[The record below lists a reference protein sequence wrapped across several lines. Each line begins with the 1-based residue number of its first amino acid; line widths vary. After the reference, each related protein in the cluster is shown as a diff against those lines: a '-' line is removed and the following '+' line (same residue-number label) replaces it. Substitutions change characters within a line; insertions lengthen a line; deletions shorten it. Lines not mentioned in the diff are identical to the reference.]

1 MRDNIKIFNDTR
13 DISLNEYKSYT
24 DDLIN
29 NTVVYTEEYM
39 KFFFANCN
47 SLDKQQK
54 ISICNE
60 DTISCVLNIYRKDND
75 NHIAMLNF
83 ADAYT
88 PGGLVLKGATTQE
101 ECICRCSNLYES
113 LISDKCKNDYYDYNA
128 TLKNRYYTD
137 RTIYSKYVCLFKDSN
152 YNRLSYPIFPDV
164 ITCPAPVCCE
174 NKEVWVNR
182 IDAVL
187 CTAKENNI
195 DTLVLGA
202 WGCGAFGNDA
212 QFVASIFM
220 EELEKYKVADNV
232 IFAIPTN
239 DYINVN
245 IDSAVKV
252 KVSSDPA
259 KMKIAAS
266 NFLNKNEE
274 YIRSSVVDVLQGNVR
289 EIIGQMKLEEIVQ
302 DRKKFA
308 DKVQENAAPDM
319 AKMGLDIVSFNVQ
332 NVTDNG
338 NVIENLGI
346 DRVVSISKSAQISR
360 AESERD
366 IAVAKASA
374 EKQANDA
381 RVEAETAI
389 AEQNNA
395 LEIKKQELKK
405 QSDIKKAEADAAYE
419 IQEQEQRKTIE
430 IATAD
435 ANIAKQEKEAEIKE
449 KEIAVKEKSL
459 DAEVKKQADAEKYAR
474 IQKADAD
481 KYEAEQR
488 AEAEKI
494 TKLKEAEAIQARS
507 IAEAEGTKAKGIAEA
522 EAIKAKGLAEAEA
535 MEKKAEAMAK
545 YGKAAMTDMIIKVL
559 PQMAEAIAK
568 PLESI
573 DKVSIIGGAGD
584 SGMSTISDNVPQVLA
599 KTIESVK
606 ETTGFDL
613 TEVMKANTYDARV
626 NNNLNITTDL
636 ENKVVEKVV
645 NEAVTDIEDN
655 VPNTVAPDID
665 IAVHNEP
672 VNAPKTHKNKK
683 N

>member
-1 MRDNIKIFNDTR
+1 MDILIIVGVVVIALILIVMTGYVKSPSDTAYI
-13 DISLNEYKSYT
+13 IS
-24 DDLIN
+24 
-29 NTVVYTEEYM
+29 
-39 KFFFANCN
+39 
-47 SLDKQQK
+47 
-54 ISICNE
+54 
-60 DTISCVLNIYRKDND
+60 
-75 NHIAMLNF
+75 
-83 ADAYT
+83 
-88 PGGLVLKGATTQE
+88 GLKKE
-101 ECICRCSNLYES
+101 P
-113 LISDKCKNDYYDYNA
+113 
-128 TLKNRYYTD
+128 
-137 RTIYSKYVCLFKDSN
+137 KYVIGRSSIRIPFLQRMDKLMLKMISVDVKTEDS
-152 YNRLSYPIFPDV
+152 V
-164 ITCPAPVCCE
+164 
-174 NKEVWVNR
+174 
-182 IDAVL
+182 
-187 CTAKENNI
+187 
-195 DTLVLGA
+195 
-202 WGCGAFGNDA
+202 
-212 QFVASIFM
+212 
-220 EELEKYKVADNV
+220 
-232 IFAIPTN
+232 PTN

-481 KYEAEQR
+481 KYEAEQK

-645 NEAVTDIEDN
+645 NEAVTDIEN
-655 VPNTVAPDID
+655 NIPNTVAPDID
-665 IAVHNEP
+665 TTVHNEP
-672 VNAPKTHKNKK
+672 VNTPKTHKNKK

>member
-1 MRDNIKIFNDTR
+1 MDNLIFVAAAIAVIIILILITGYVKAPTDTAVIISGLKKEPKYVIGRSSIKIPFLQRTDKLTLKM
-13 DISLNEYKSYT
+13 ISVDVK
-24 DDLIN
+24 
-29 NTVVYTEEYM
+29 TEE
-39 KFFFANCN
+39 
-47 SLDKQQK
+47 S
-54 ISICNE
+54 
-60 DTISCVLNIYRKDND
+60 V
-75 NHIAMLNF
+75 
-83 ADAYT
+83 
-88 PGGLVLKGATTQE
+88 
-101 ECICRCSNLYES
+101 
-113 LISDKCKNDYYDYNA
+113 
-128 TLKNRYYTD
+128 
-137 RTIYSKYVCLFKDSN
+137 
-152 YNRLSYPIFPDV
+152 
-164 ITCPAPVCCE
+164 
-174 NKEVWVNR
+174 
-182 IDAVL
+182 
-187 CTAKENNI
+187 
-195 DTLVLGA
+195 
-202 WGCGAFGNDA
+202 
-212 QFVASIFM
+212 
-220 EELEKYKVADNV
+220 
-232 IFAIPTN
+232 PTN

-252 KVSSDPA
+252 KVSMDPE
-259 KMKIAAS
+259 KMKLAAS
-266 NFLNKNEE
+266 NFLNKNED
-274 YIRSSVVDVLQGNVR
+274 YIRNSVVDVLQGNVR

-366 IAVAKASA
+366 IAVAKANA
-374 EKQANDA
+374 EKEANDA
-381 RVEAETAI
+381 KVASETAI

-435 ANIAKQEKEAEIKE
+435 ADIAKQEKEAEIKE
-449 KEIAVKEKSL
+449 KEIAVREKSL
-459 DAEVKKQADAEKYAR
+459 DAEIKKQADAEKYAR

-481 KYEAEQR
+481 KYEAEQK

-494 TKLKEAEAIQARS
+494 TKMKEAEAA
-507 IAEAEGTKAKGIAEA
+507 KAQGIAEA
-522 EAIKAKGLAEAEA
+522 EATKAKGMAEAETIRAKGMAEAEA
-535 MEKKAEAMAK
+535 MEKKADAMAK
-545 YGKAAMTDMIIKVL
+545 YGKAAMTEMIIKIL

-584 SGMSTISDNVPQVLA
+584 SGITTISDNVPQVLA

-613 TEVMKANTYDARV
+613 TEVMKANTYDAKV
-626 NNNLNITTDL
+626 NNNINVATDFGGKL
-636 ENKVVEKVV
+636 AEN
-645 NEAVTDIEDN
+645 AVKETVTELDSVPADN
-655 VPNTVAPDID
+655 KL
-665 IAVHNEP
+665 
-672 VNAPKTHKNKK
+672 PKEQSHMTPQQKKMPKNK
-683 N
+683 

>member
-1 MRDNIKIFNDTR
+1 MDNLIIVAAAIVVVIVLILITGYVKAPTDTAIIISGLKKEPKYVIGRSSIKIPFLQRTDKLTLKM
-13 DISLNEYKSYT
+13 ISVDVK
-24 DDLIN
+24 
-29 NTVVYTEEYM
+29 TEE
-39 KFFFANCN
+39 
-47 SLDKQQK
+47 S
-54 ISICNE
+54 
-60 DTISCVLNIYRKDND
+60 V
-75 NHIAMLNF
+75 
-83 ADAYT
+83 
-88 PGGLVLKGATTQE
+88 
-101 ECICRCSNLYES
+101 
-113 LISDKCKNDYYDYNA
+113 
-128 TLKNRYYTD
+128 
-137 RTIYSKYVCLFKDSN
+137 
-152 YNRLSYPIFPDV
+152 
-164 ITCPAPVCCE
+164 
-174 NKEVWVNR
+174 
-182 IDAVL
+182 
-187 CTAKENNI
+187 
-195 DTLVLGA
+195 
-202 WGCGAFGNDA
+202 
-212 QFVASIFM
+212 
-220 EELEKYKVADNV
+220 
-232 IFAIPTN
+232 PTN

-252 KVSSDPA
+252 KVSMDPE
-259 KMKIAAS
+259 KMKLAAS
-266 NFLNKNEE
+266 NFLNKNED
-274 YIRSSVVDVLQGNVR
+274 YIRTSVVDVLQGNVR

-366 IAVAKASA
+366 IAVAKANA
-374 EKQANDA
+374 EKEANDA
-381 RVEAETAI
+381 KVASETAI

-449 KEIAVKEKSL
+449 KEIAVREKSL

-481 KYEAEQR
+481 KYEAEQK

-494 TKLKEAEAIQARS
+494 TKMKEAEAA
-507 IAEAEGTKAKGIAEA
+507 KAQGIAEA
-522 EAIKAKGLAEAEA
+522 EATKAKGMAEAETIRAKGMAEAEA
-535 MEKKAEAMAK
+535 MEKKADAMAK
-545 YGKAAMTDMIIKVL
+545 YGKAAMTEMIIKIL

-584 SGMSTISDNVPQVLA
+584 SGMTTISDNVPQVLA

-613 TEVMKANTYDARV
+613 IEVMKANTYDAKV
-626 NNNLNITTDL
+626 NNNINVATDFGGKLADAVKETTAEMQQNKIPSDSKDESFNY
-636 ENKVVEKVV
+636 ENM
-645 NEAVTDIEDN
+645 
-655 VPNTVAPDID
+655 
-665 IAVHNEP
+665 
-672 VNAPKTHKNKK
+672 
-683 N
+683 

>member
-1 MRDNIKIFNDTR
+1 MDILIIVGVVVIALILLVMTGYVKSPSDTAYI
-13 DISLNEYKSYT
+13 IS
-24 DDLIN
+24 
-29 NTVVYTEEYM
+29 
-39 KFFFANCN
+39 
-47 SLDKQQK
+47 
-54 ISICNE
+54 
-60 DTISCVLNIYRKDND
+60 
-75 NHIAMLNF
+75 
-83 ADAYT
+83 
-88 PGGLVLKGATTQE
+88 GLKKE
-101 ECICRCSNLYES
+101 P
-113 LISDKCKNDYYDYNA
+113 
-128 TLKNRYYTD
+128 
-137 RTIYSKYVCLFKDSN
+137 KYVIGRSSIRIPFLQRMDKLMLKMISVDVKTEDS
-152 YNRLSYPIFPDV
+152 V
-164 ITCPAPVCCE
+164 
-174 NKEVWVNR
+174 
-182 IDAVL
+182 
-187 CTAKENNI
+187 
-195 DTLVLGA
+195 
-202 WGCGAFGNDA
+202 
-212 QFVASIFM
+212 
-220 EELEKYKVADNV
+220 
-232 IFAIPTN
+232 PTN

-474 IQKADAD
+474 MQEADAD

-494 TKLKEAEAIQARS
+494 TKMKEAEAAKAQGV
-507 IAEAEGTKAKGIAEA
+507 AEAEATKAKGMAEA
-522 EAIKAKGLAEAEA
+522 ETIRAKGMAEAEA
-535 MEKKAEAMAK
+535 MEKKADAMAK
-545 YGKAAMTDMIIKVL
+545 YGKAAMTEMIIKVL

-655 VPNTVAPDID
+655 IPNTVAPDID
-665 IAVHNEP
+665 TAVHNEP
-672 VNAPKTHKNKK
+672 VNTPKTHKNKK

>member
-1 MRDNIKIFNDTR
+1 MDNLIFVAAAIAVIIILVLITGYVKAPTDTAVIISGLKKEPKYVIGRSSIKIPFLQRTDKLTLKM
-13 DISLNEYKSYT
+13 ISVDVK
-24 DDLIN
+24 
-29 NTVVYTEEYM
+29 TEE
-39 KFFFANCN
+39 
-47 SLDKQQK
+47 S
-54 ISICNE
+54 
-60 DTISCVLNIYRKDND
+60 V
-75 NHIAMLNF
+75 
-83 ADAYT
+83 
-88 PGGLVLKGATTQE
+88 
-101 ECICRCSNLYES
+101 
-113 LISDKCKNDYYDYNA
+113 
-128 TLKNRYYTD
+128 
-137 RTIYSKYVCLFKDSN
+137 
-152 YNRLSYPIFPDV
+152 
-164 ITCPAPVCCE
+164 
-174 NKEVWVNR
+174 
-182 IDAVL
+182 
-187 CTAKENNI
+187 
-195 DTLVLGA
+195 
-202 WGCGAFGNDA
+202 
-212 QFVASIFM
+212 
-220 EELEKYKVADNV
+220 
-232 IFAIPTN
+232 PTN

-252 KVSSDPA
+252 KVSMDPE
-259 KMKIAAS
+259 KMKLAAS
-266 NFLNKNEE
+266 NFLNKNED
-274 YIRSSVVDVLQGNVR
+274 YIRNSVVDVLQGNVR

-366 IAVAKASA
+366 IAVAKANA
-374 EKQANDA
+374 EKEANDA
-381 RVEAETAI
+381 KVASETAI

-449 KEIAVKEKSL
+449 KEIAVREKSL

-481 KYEAEQR
+481 KYEAEQK

-494 TKLKEAEAIQARS
+494 TKMKEAEAA
-507 IAEAEGTKAKGIAEA
+507 KAQGIAEA
-522 EAIKAKGLAEAEA
+522 EATKAKGMAEAETIRAKGMAEAEA
-535 MEKKAEAMAK
+535 MEKKADAMAK
-545 YGKAAMTDMIIKVL
+545 YGKAAMTEMIIKIL

-584 SGMSTISDNVPQVLA
+584 SGMTTISDNVPQVLA

-613 TEVMKANTYDARV
+613 TEVMKANTYDAKV
-626 NNNLNITTDL
+626 NNNINVATDFGGKL
-636 ENKVVEKVV
+636 AEN
-645 NEAVTDIEDN
+645 AVKETVTELDSVPADN
-655 VPNTVAPDID
+655 KL
-665 IAVHNEP
+665 
-672 VNAPKTHKNKK
+672 PKEQSHMTPQQKKMPKNKQ
-683 N
+683 

>member
-1 MRDNIKIFNDTR
+1 MDILIIIGVVVIALILLVMTGYVKSPSDTAYI
-13 DISLNEYKSYT
+13 IS
-24 DDLIN
+24 
-29 NTVVYTEEYM
+29 
-39 KFFFANCN
+39 
-47 SLDKQQK
+47 
-54 ISICNE
+54 
-60 DTISCVLNIYRKDND
+60 
-75 NHIAMLNF
+75 
-83 ADAYT
+83 
-88 PGGLVLKGATTQE
+88 GLKKE
-101 ECICRCSNLYES
+101 P
-113 LISDKCKNDYYDYNA
+113 
-128 TLKNRYYTD
+128 
-137 RTIYSKYVCLFKDSN
+137 KYVIGRSSIRIPFLQRMDKLMLKMISVDVKTEDS
-152 YNRLSYPIFPDV
+152 V
-164 ITCPAPVCCE
+164 
-174 NKEVWVNR
+174 
-182 IDAVL
+182 
-187 CTAKENNI
+187 
-195 DTLVLGA
+195 
-202 WGCGAFGNDA
+202 
-212 QFVASIFM
+212 
-220 EELEKYKVADNV
+220 
-232 IFAIPTN
+232 PTN

-655 VPNTVAPDID
+655 IPNTVAPDID
-665 IAVHNEP
+665 TAVHNEP

>member
-1 MRDNIKIFNDTR
+1 MDNLIFVAAAIAVIIILVLITGYVKAPTDTAVIISGLKKEPKYVIGRSSIKIPFLQRTDKLTLKM
-13 DISLNEYKSYT
+13 ISVDVK
-24 DDLIN
+24 
-29 NTVVYTEEYM
+29 TEE
-39 KFFFANCN
+39 
-47 SLDKQQK
+47 S
-54 ISICNE
+54 
-60 DTISCVLNIYRKDND
+60 V
-75 NHIAMLNF
+75 
-83 ADAYT
+83 
-88 PGGLVLKGATTQE
+88 
-101 ECICRCSNLYES
+101 
-113 LISDKCKNDYYDYNA
+113 
-128 TLKNRYYTD
+128 
-137 RTIYSKYVCLFKDSN
+137 
-152 YNRLSYPIFPDV
+152 
-164 ITCPAPVCCE
+164 
-174 NKEVWVNR
+174 
-182 IDAVL
+182 
-187 CTAKENNI
+187 
-195 DTLVLGA
+195 
-202 WGCGAFGNDA
+202 
-212 QFVASIFM
+212 
-220 EELEKYKVADNV
+220 
-232 IFAIPTN
+232 PTN

-252 KVSSDPA
+252 KVSMDPE
-259 KMKIAAS
+259 KMKLAAS
-266 NFLNKNEE
+266 NFLNKNED
-274 YIRSSVVDVLQGNVR
+274 YIRTSVVDVLQGNVR

-366 IAVAKASA
+366 IAVAKANA
-374 EKQANDA
+374 EKEANDA
-381 RVEAETAI
+381 KVASETAI

-405 QSDIKKAEADAAYE
+405 QSDIKKAEAEAAYE

-449 KEIAVKEKSL
+449 KEIAVREKSL

-481 KYEAEQR
+481 KYEAEQK

-494 TKLKEAEAIQARS
+494 TKMKEAEAA
-507 IAEAEGTKAKGIAEA
+507 KAQGIAEA
-522 EAIKAKGLAEAEA
+522 EATKAKGMAEAETIRAKGMAEAEA
-535 MEKKAEAMAK
+535 MEKKADAMAK
-545 YGKAAMTDMIIKVL
+545 YGKAAMTEMIIKIL

-584 SGMSTISDNVPQVLA
+584 SGMTTISDNVPQVLA

-613 TEVMKANTYDARV
+613 TEVMKANTYDAKV
-626 NNNLNITTDL
+626 NNNINVATDFGGKFA
-636 ENKVVEKVV
+636 EN
-645 NEAVTDIEDN
+645 AVKETVTELDSVPADN
-655 VPNTVAPDID
+655 KL
-665 IAVHNEP
+665 
-672 VNAPKTHKNKK
+672 PKEQSHMTPQQKKIPKNKQ
-683 N
+683 

>member
-1 MRDNIKIFNDTR
+1 MDILIIVGVVVVALILIVMTGYVKSPSDTAYI
-13 DISLNEYKSYT
+13 ISGLKKEPKYVIGKSSIRIPFLQRM
-24 DDLIN
+24 DKLMLKMISVD
-29 NTVVYTEEYM
+29 VKTEE
-39 KFFFANCN
+39 
-47 SLDKQQK
+47 S
-54 ISICNE
+54 
-60 DTISCVLNIYRKDND
+60 V
-75 NHIAMLNF
+75 
-83 ADAYT
+83 
-88 PGGLVLKGATTQE
+88 
-101 ECICRCSNLYES
+101 
-113 LISDKCKNDYYDYNA
+113 
-128 TLKNRYYTD
+128 
-137 RTIYSKYVCLFKDSN
+137 
-152 YNRLSYPIFPDV
+152 
-164 ITCPAPVCCE
+164 
-174 NKEVWVNR
+174 
-182 IDAVL
+182 
-187 CTAKENNI
+187 
-195 DTLVLGA
+195 
-202 WGCGAFGNDA
+202 
-212 QFVASIFM
+212 
-220 EELEKYKVADNV
+220 
-232 IFAIPTN
+232 PTN

-252 KVSSDPA
+252 KVSSDPD

-266 NFLNKNEE
+266 NFLNKNED

-366 IAVAKASA
+366 IAVAKAAA

-494 TKLKEAEAIQARS
+494 TKLKEAEAIKARS

-535 MEKKAEAMAK
+535 MEKKADAMAK

-626 NNNLNITTDL
+626 NNNVNITTDL

-645 NEAVTDIEDN
+645 NEAVTDIEN
-655 VPNTVAPDID
+655 NIPNAVTPNID
-665 IAVHNEP
+665 TAVHNEP
-672 VNAPKTHKNKK
+672 VNTPKSHKNKK

>member
-1 MRDNIKIFNDTR
+1 MDILIIVGVVVIALILIVMTGYVKSPSDTAYI
-13 DISLNEYKSYT
+13 IS
-24 DDLIN
+24 
-29 NTVVYTEEYM
+29 
-39 KFFFANCN
+39 
-47 SLDKQQK
+47 
-54 ISICNE
+54 
-60 DTISCVLNIYRKDND
+60 
-75 NHIAMLNF
+75 
-83 ADAYT
+83 
-88 PGGLVLKGATTQE
+88 GLKKE
-101 ECICRCSNLYES
+101 P
-113 LISDKCKNDYYDYNA
+113 
-128 TLKNRYYTD
+128 
-137 RTIYSKYVCLFKDSN
+137 KYVIGRSSIRIPFLQRMDKLMLKMISVDVKTEDS
-152 YNRLSYPIFPDV
+152 V
-164 ITCPAPVCCE
+164 
-174 NKEVWVNR
+174 
-182 IDAVL
+182 
-187 CTAKENNI
+187 
-195 DTLVLGA
+195 
-202 WGCGAFGNDA
+202 
-212 QFVASIFM
+212 
-220 EELEKYKVADNV
+220 
-232 IFAIPTN
+232 PTN

-655 VPNTVAPDID
+655 IPNTAAPDID
-665 IAVHNEP
+665 TAVHNEP

>member
-1 MRDNIKIFNDTR
+1 MDILIIVGVVVIALILIVMTGYVKSPSDTAYI
-13 DISLNEYKSYT
+13 IS
-24 DDLIN
+24 
-29 NTVVYTEEYM
+29 
-39 KFFFANCN
+39 
-47 SLDKQQK
+47 
-54 ISICNE
+54 
-60 DTISCVLNIYRKDND
+60 
-75 NHIAMLNF
+75 
-83 ADAYT
+83 
-88 PGGLVLKGATTQE
+88 GLKKE
-101 ECICRCSNLYES
+101 P
-113 LISDKCKNDYYDYNA
+113 
-128 TLKNRYYTD
+128 
-137 RTIYSKYVCLFKDSN
+137 KYVIGRSSIRIPFLQRMDKLMLKMISVDVKTEDS
-152 YNRLSYPIFPDV
+152 V
-164 ITCPAPVCCE
+164 
-174 NKEVWVNR
+174 
-182 IDAVL
+182 
-187 CTAKENNI
+187 
-195 DTLVLGA
+195 
-202 WGCGAFGNDA
+202 
-212 QFVASIFM
+212 
-220 EELEKYKVADNV
+220 
-232 IFAIPTN
+232 PTN

-672 VNAPKTHKNKK
+672 VHAPKTHKNKK